1 MKDVWLLDV
10 WAIEGRIDSD
20 IFRVKGLI
28 SVKGCEMG
36 ALRGRIE
43 TIWF

>member
-10 WAIEGRIDSD
+10 WGIEGRIDSD

-36 ALRGRIE
+36 ALSG
-43 TIWF
+43 